1 MHGTPTVEQLCNDY
15 AHLPREA
22 AAYMARRSPAWV
34 HPDDLEPAAWHGLY
48 RAAASYDPGRGTAFT
63 AWAWHSMVNEIRDDM
78 RGIDHVPRRLRVDRH
93 RITDAVVA
101 ITGTGQ
107 AATEDA
113 VAAATGLTPARVRD
127 ALALAAAR
135 PASIDTRI
143 ANHVPAQPAPG
154 IDHARDAALVAWC
167 WAAIRRLPDQ
177 QRQVMEWT
185 YCDGW
190 SRQACADELGV
201 TESRISQ
208 IHSAACATVRDF
220 IAWRLGRPDLPV
232 GPTQAKRRHTYR
244 QAVVA
249 DMQQLPRR

>member
-1 MHGTPTVEQLCNDY
+1 MAGDAVTDLCENH

-22 AAYMARRSPAWV
+22 AAYMARRAPAWV

-48 RAAASYDPGRGTAFT
+48 LAAAAYDPDRGTAFT
-63 AWAWHSMVNEIRDDM
+63 AWAWHRMVNEIRDDM
-78 RGIDHVPRRLRVDRH
+78 RGIDHVPRRLRIDRH
-93 RITDAVVA
+93 HVTDAVVA

-113 VAAATGLTPARVRD
+113 IAAATGLTPARVRD

-154 IDHARDAALVAWC
+154 IERARDAALVAWC

-185 YCDGW
+185 YRDGW

-208 IHSAACATVRDF
+208 IHTTACTTVRDF

-244 QAVVA
+244 QAVAA
-249 DMQQLPRR
+249 DMQKLPRH

>member
-1 MHGTPTVEQLCNDY
+1 MAGDAVTDLCETY

-22 AAYMARRSPAWV
+22 AAYMARRAPAWV

-48 RAAASYDPGRGTAFT
+48 RAAASYDPDRGTAFT

-78 RGIDHVPRRLRVDRH
+78 RGIDHVPRRLRIDRH

-143 ANHVPAQPAPG
+143 ANHVTAQPAPG
-154 IDHARDAALVAWC
+154 IERARDAALAAWC

-208 IHSAACATVRDF
+208 IHTTACTTVRDF
-220 IAWRLGRPDLPV
+220 IAWRLGRPDPPV

-244 QAVVA
+244 QAVAA
-249 DMQQLPRR
+249 DMQQRPRH

>member
-1 MHGTPTVEQLCNDY
+1 MAGAAVTDLCETHS
-15 AHLPREA
+15 HLPREA
-22 AAYMARRSPAWV
+22 AIFMARRAPAWV
-34 HPDDLEPAAWHGLY
+34 HHTDLEPAAWHGLY
-48 RAAASYDPGRGTAFT
+48 LAAATYDPDRGTEFG
-63 AWAWHSMVNEIRDDM
+63 AWAWHRICGAIRDDM

-93 RITDAVVA
+93 RVTDAAVA
-101 ITGTGQ
+101 ITSTGRP
-107 AATEDA
+107 ATTEQ

-154 IDHARDAALVAWC
+154 IERARDAALVAWC

-185 YCDGW
+185 YRDGW

-208 IHSAACATVRDF
+208 IHTTACTTVRDF

-244 QAVVA
+244 QAVAA
-249 DMQQLPRR
+249 DMQKLPRH